1 MGWLNW
7 FVQFLPKVYAM
18 PENIPT
24 PEQQAL
30 ISATT
35 DLVVAFATLVED
47 NAKMQEADDAYDA
60 ILAAR
65 AQHLADFNS
74 ANAAFSANPTDA
86 ALLQN
91 FLQAIQV
98 LGADSQSQAVAKVA
112 KDEADTT
119 DGVAVNS
126 YNAVMED
133 TKAKFEAFIAANS
146 VG

>member
-1 MGWLNW
+1 MGWLKW
-7 FVQFLPKVYAM
+7 FMVFYPKVYGM
-18 PENIPT
+18 PDTVPT
-24 PEQQAL
+24 TEQQAL
-30 ISATT
+30 FSSTT
-35 DLVVAFATLVED
+35 DLVAAFQTLVED
-47 NAKMQEADDAYDA
+47 NAKMKEADDAYDA

-65 AQHLADFNS
+65 AQHLADFTT

-86 ALLQN
+86 TLLQN

-98 LGADSQSQAVAKVA
+98 LGQDSQSQAVAKVA

-126 YNAVMED
+126 YNAVLTD
-133 TKAKFEAFIAANS
+133 TKATFEAFIAANS